1 MSSAKG
7 AGLYCCLFLNHKLFE
22 TKRLKENRK
31 SREESRNDTFNLL
44 MRRCCSTAAAFIGD
58 KMKYIVVLG
67 DGMADEPIEQLGG
80 KTPLAYAKTPAMDA
94 LAKVS
99 EIGMVHTIP
108 QGMSPGSDTA
118 NLSVMG
124 YDPKEYYTGRSP
136 LEALSIGVPMQATDV
151 ALRCNL
157 VTLSEEEPYEEKTI
171 IDHSSGE
178 ISTEDSAVL
187 LNAVR
192 QELENDIYKFY
203 VGTSYRHCL
212 IWNQGKVVSLT
223 PPHDVLGQVIGKYLP
238 EDSVLAQMQKKSY
251 EILVNHPINIERK
264 KQGKNPANSC
274 WFWGAGTKPA
284 LSSFEEKFHKKGVMI
299 SAVDLLKGIAVGAG
313 MDNIMVEGA
322 NGGLHT
328 NYEGKA
334 QAAADALLKDGYD
347 FVYIHVE
354 APDEMG
360 HQGSVEKKV
369 QAIEFLDERVIK
381 YVKEQMDAA
390 GADYRML
397 VLPDHPTPICVRTH
411 TSDPVPYL
419 LYDSTAPCQET
430 WNYNEAEAKDSGNDI
445 ARGHLMME
453 YLFSK

>member
-31 SREESRNDTFNLL
+31 SREESRNDAFNLL

-251 EILVNHPINIERK
+251 DILVNHPINIERK

-313 MDNIMVEGA
+313 MDNITVEGA